1 MSSTSS
7 SGATPAVPSAAAVA
21 TAAVA
26 ASTSSQAATT
36 SAAAVGGDERQAFAK
51 LEALKE
57 IRGKTIALEKL
68 RLRLMHDVDSIESE
82 DKCQAEYR
90 REMELLQQEKM
101 AHVEELRQ
109 IHADINAMETVMKQA
124 EEAKRQ
130 SVDSARRI
138 IDDYAPL
145 KHEVD
150 LMRVELL
157 GLEKLPDISAEERD
171 KMGAMGLLEKPKQSS
186 VTAAAAA
193 MMGLGDPAHP
203 WHHPP
208 GTDPNKPYGAPGGI
222 SHFAH
227 GTAAA
232 GAGAAAGGREHAA
245 AAAAAAA
252 AHAHNP
258 FLAAAAQQSA
268 MGLGPLGLASAA
280 KADQLRT
287 SLTAQAPP
295 TGPVVPPAF
304 RYVLRTVCF
313 SIPCAR
319 FRFVFIVISGFPF
332 LFTKMCREMSGG
344 KSFKK

>member
-1 MSSTSS
+1 MSSASS
-7 SGATPAVPSAAAVA
+7 SAPAA
-21 TAAVA
+21 A
-26 ASTSSQAATT
+26 ASTSSA
-36 SAAAVGGDERQAFAK
+36 SAASAASAANAFGGGDERQAFAK

-68 RLRLMHDVDSIESE
+68 RLRLMHDVDSVESE
-82 DKCQAEYR
+82 DKCLSEYR

-130 SVDSARRI
+130 ASDSARRI
-138 IDDYAPL
+138 LDDYGPL
-145 KHEVD
+145 KQEVD

-157 GLEKLPDISAEERD
+157 GLEKLPDVSADERE
-171 KMGAMGLLEKPKQSS
+171 KMGAMGLLERPKQ
-186 VTAAAAA
+186 TPAATAAA

-208 GTDPNKPYGAPGGI
+208 GTDPNKPYGAPGGA
-222 SHFAH
+222 SHFASM
-227 GTAAA
+227 AA
-232 GAGAAAGGREHAA
+232 GREH
-245 AAAAAAA
+245 AAA

-295 TGPVVPPAF
+295 GGPVVPPAF
-304 RYVLRTVCF
+304 RQQ
-313 SIPCAR
+313 P
-319 FRFVFIVISGFPF
+319 PP
-332 LFTKMCREMSGG
+332 M
-344 KSFKK
+344 KSCLSCHQQIHRNAPICPLCKAKSRSRNPKKPKKKD

>member
-1 MSSTSS
+1 MSSTTS
-7 SGATPAVPSAAAVA
+7 AAAPAVPSAAAGATVA
-21 TAAVA
+21 T
-26 ASTSSQAATT
+26 ASTSSPATT
-36 SAAAVGGDERQAFAK
+36 SAVVGGDERQAFAK

-130 SVDSARRI
+130 SVESARRI

-171 KMGAMGLLEKPKQSS
+171 KMGAMGLLEKPKQTSA
-186 VTAAAAA
+186 TAAAAA
-193 MMGLGDPAHP
+193 MMGLGDPTHP

-208 GTDPNKPYGAPGGI
+208 GTDPNKPYGAPGGV

-227 GTAAA
+227 GTAAG
-232 GAGAAAGGREHAA
+232 GASVAAGGREH

-304 RYVLRTVCF
+304 R
-313 SIPCAR
+313 
-319 FRFVFIVISGFPF
+319 
-332 LFTKMCREMSGG
+332 
-344 KSFKK
+344 